1 MKEKE
6 ITKELKFI
14 KGFSKISITGICKKV
29 NVNRS
34 NLLNGTAGDD
44 REKIVKEEIERELAK
59 LYL

>member
-1 MKEKE
+1 MKKE

-14 KGFSKISITGICKKV
+14 KGFSKISISGICKKV

-34 NLLNGTAGDD
+34 NLLNGTAGDY

>member
-1 MKEKE
+1 MKKE

>member
-1 MKEKE
+1 MKK
-6 ITKELKFI
+6 ITKQLKFI
-14 KGFSKISITGICKKV
+14 KEFSKISITGICKKV

>member
-1 MKEKE
+1 MKKE

-14 KGFSKISITGICKKV
+14 KGFSKISISGICKKV

>member
-1 MKEKE
+1 MKKE

-14 KGFSKISITGICKKV
+14 KGFTKISITGICKKV

>member
-1 MKEKE
+1 MKKE
-6 ITKELKFI
+6 ITKELKYI

-34 NLLNGTAGDD
+34 NLLNGTAGYN